1 MAGAGEETGGGKAG
15 EGKGVLL
22 VTGGSRGIGAA
33 VCRQAAEAGWD
44 VAVGYAGR
52 REAAE
57 AVAREVE
64 AAGRRSLAV
73 AADVGDAA
81 AVARLFEQTEAALGP
96 VAALVNSAGLT
107 GLSKPFV
114 DSDPEEMRR
123 VIEVNTAG
131 TLYCCREA
139 ARRMARSRGGAGG
152 VIVNLSSAAA
162 TLGSPGE
169 FVWYA
174 ASKGGVDSL
183 TIGLAKEL
191 GPEGIRVNAVSPGLI
206 ETDIHASAGDAGRL
220 QRFTP
225 QVPLGR
231 SGTAEETAAP
241 IVWLLSE
248 GASYVSGAILRVGGG
263 R

>member
-1 MAGAGEETGGGKAG
+1 MGGKVNG
-15 EGKGVLL
+15 TPKGVLL

-33 VCRQAAEAGWD
+33 VCRRAAAEGYA
-44 VAVGYAGR
+44 VAVGYAGNR
-52 REAAE
+52 QAAE
-57 AVAREVE
+57 SVARDIGTDGGK
-64 AAGRRSLAV
+64 AIAL
-73 AADVGDAA
+73 AADVADPA
-81 AVARLFEQTEAALGP
+81 AVAKLFDETQDTLGP
-96 VAALVNSAGLT
+96 VSALVNSAGIT
-107 GLSKPFV
+107 GRSRAFAE
-114 DSDPEEMRR
+114 SDPEEMRR
-123 VIEVNTAG
+123 VLDVNTAG

-139 ARRMARSRGGAGG
+139 ARRMARSRGGQGG

-174 ASKGGVDSL
+174 ASKGGIDSL

-220 QRFTP
+220 ERFTP
-225 QVPLGR
+225 QVPIGR
-231 SGTAEETAAP
+231 SGKAEEVAEP
-241 IVWLLSE
+241 IIWLLSDA
-248 GASYVSGAILRVGGG
+248 ASYTSGAILRIGGG

>member
-1 MAGAGEETGGGKAG
+1 MTAAAVEDDPRDPRGI
-15 EGKGVLL
+15 LL

-33 VCRQAAEAGWD
+33 VCRLAALEGYD
-44 VAVGYAGR
+44 LAVGYAGR

-57 AVAREVE
+57 AVAAAVR
-64 AAGRRSLAV
+64 AAGRRAV
-73 AADVGDAA
+73 TLPADVADPA
-81 AVARLFEQTEAALGP
+81 AVAGLFDAAEAALGP
-96 VAALVNSAGLT
+96 LTALVNSAGIT
-107 GLSKPFV
+107 GLSRRFLE
-114 DSDPEEMRR
+114 SDPEEMRR
-123 VIEVNTAG
+123 VVEVNTTG

-139 ARRMARSRGGAGG
+139 ARRMARSRGGRGG
-152 VIVNLSSAAA
+152 TIVNLSSAAA

-183 TIGLAKEL
+183 TIGLSKEL

-206 ETDIHASAGDAGRL
+206 ETEIHASAGDAGRL
-220 QRFTP
+220 QRYAA

-231 SGTAEETAAP
+231 SGTAEEVAEP
-241 IVWLLSE
+241 IVWLLSDA
-248 GASYVSGAILRVGGG
+248 ASYVSGAILRVGGG